1 VNHVPSER
9 PSSFGADEVIYR
21 GISPWKLCVQ
31 LLVAGVVAA
40 AIAVGFALSDEFRA
54 RLRLDAEAGAGPV
67 AAAIS
72 GGVATILVIYAAW
85 LWYSRLQWVIV
96 GPKGLRWRAG
106 RVKFRKWDQYKR
118 VHRGAIHVSVYGED
132 LRTGRY
138 ADIEFRH
145 SPPLRI
151 GTDTIIGYED
161 LIAVVETTAAAAGR
175 LFVAGGSATGLS
187 NPDVVRYGPLHF
199 DTDGLGWDKTYYR
212 WDEIENYEVAV
223 GLLRIQ
229 PVNGE
234 EFLRRLCEFGDWQQ
248 VLDRLDRNVGSR
260 RVGPGSSSGVA
271 PAAPG
276 SGS

>member
-1 VNHVPSER
+1 VNPMPAER
-9 PSSFGADEVIYR
+9 PSNFGADEVIYR
-21 GISPWKLCVQ
+21 GKSPWKLCLQ
-31 LLVAGVVAA
+31 LLAAGLVAG
-40 AIAVGFALSDEFRA
+40 AIAAGFGLSDEFRA
-54 RLRLDAEAGAGPV
+54 RLRVDAEAGAGPV

-72 GGVATILVIYAAW
+72 GGVATILVIFAAW

-106 RVKFRKWDQYKR
+106 RVKFRKWDRYVR
-118 VHRGAIHVSVYGED
+118 VHRGSIHVSVYGED

-138 ADIEFRH
+138 ADVEFKDAG
-145 SPPLRI
+145 PLRI
-151 GTDTIIGYED
+151 GTDTIDGYED
-161 LIAVVETTAAAAGR
+161 LIAVIETTAAAAGR
-175 LFVAGGSATGLS
+175 AFLGGSATGLS
-187 NPDVVRYGPLHF
+187 NPDVIRYGPLHF

-248 VLDRLDRNVGSR
+248 VLARLDRNVGSR
-260 RVGPGSSSGVA
+260 RVGPGSSPGVA

-276 SGS
+276 TGS